1 MTISLPPLPAPELLA
16 DLCRETATAEGVEP
30 QLVEKDFYL
39 TRLIWAFAQELGD
52 QVLLKGGTLLSKVDL
67 GFFRMSEDADF
78 VLPGTPSGFR
88 SANVSRMGRVR
99 AAVKALSPM
108 VGATP
113 EFPAGQL
120 SNKAAHCEWKLNYV
134 SNFGKQSVK
143 LEVSIRPLIQPARRV
158 HLQQLVNDPL
168 LGSYK
173 GAYCFALSAEEA
185 RAEKVRAAFTRDAIR
200 DFYDLERFRDAGA
213 DLSSPGFVRMVDV
226 KLAEL
231 KAPLL
236 GAQAPRVAMNDKR
249 RTILDG
255 SLSGELA
262 SVLRKG
268 APAFDLDR
276 TLDSL
281 DALWRPLR
289 HR

>member
-39 TRLIWAFAQELGD
+39 TRLIWALAQELGD
-52 QVLLKGGTLLSKVDL
+52 QMLLKGGTLLSKVDL

-78 VLPGTPSGFR
+78 VLPGESSAFR
-88 SANVSRMGRVR
+88 KANVSGMDRVR
-99 AAVKALSPM
+99 AVVKAVSPM
-108 VGATP
+108 VGAIP

-120 SNKAAHCEWKLNYV
+120 SHKAAHCEWKLDYV
-134 SNFGKQSVK
+134 SNFGKQSIK
-143 LEVSIRPLIQPARRV
+143 LEVSIRPLVQAIRRV
-158 HLQQLVNDPL
+158 QLQQLVNDPL
-168 LGSYK
+168 LGSYED
-173 GAYCFALSAEEA
+173 AYCFALS
-185 RAEKVRAAFTRDAIR
+185 AEKVRAAFTRDAIR
-200 DFYDLERFRDAGA
+200 DFYDLERFLGAGA
-213 DLSSPGFVRMVDV
+213 DLSSPGFVKLVDF

-231 KAPLL
+231 KASPL
-236 GAQAPRVAMNDKR
+236 AKQAPRVAMNDR
-249 RTILDG
+249 RRRLLDG
-255 SLSGELA
+255 TLGGELA

-289 HR
+289 NQ

>member
-1 MTISLPPLPAPELLA
+1 MTIALPPLPAPELLA

-39 TRLIWAFAQELGD
+39 TRLIWALAQEIGD
-52 QVLLKGGTLLSKVDL
+52 EVLLKGGTLLSKVDL

-78 VLPGTPSGFR
+78 VLPGEPSVFR
-88 SANVSRMGRVR
+88 KANVSRMDRVR
-99 AAVKALSPM
+99 AAVKVASPL
-108 VGATP
+108 VGATL

-120 SNKAAHCEWKLNYV
+120 SNKAAHCEWKLFYA

-143 LEVSIRPLIQPARRV
+143 LEASIRPLIQPARRV
-158 HLQQLVNDPL
+158 QLQQLVNDPL

-173 GAYCFALSAEEA
+173 DAHCFALSAEEA

-200 DFYDLERFRDAGA
+200 DFYDLERFRIAGA
-213 DLSSPGFVRMVDV
+213 DLSSPGFVRMVNV

-231 KAPLL
+231 KAPPL
-236 GAQAPRVAMNDKR
+236 GKQPPRVAMSDKR
-249 RTILDG
+249 RKTLEG
-255 SLSGELA
+255 SLTGELA
-262 SVLRKG
+262 SVLRKD

-281 DALWRPLR
+281 DALWHPLR
-289 HR
+289 DQ